1 MEHSNIYNVYTEIIE
16 LINGATWH
24 TFDVK
29 ICETECRST
38 SLSINLE
45 SKSNYQTK
53 GICGQK
59 TYTYVMQLYYQVA
72 TQVNSEKLNA
82 IDLLSK
88 LGSWLSLEEIQ
99 VGSEIYKLD
108 GYHSYLSKIEK
119 TSEPKLIRKNTNG
132 LDVFMIEL
140 DVMS

>member
-1 MEHSNIYNVYTEIIE
+1 MEHSKIYNVYTEIIE

-38 SLSINLE
+38 SLSINIE
-45 SKSNYQTK
+45 TTSGYAQKR
-53 GICGQK
+53 ICGQS
-59 TYTYVMQLYYQVA
+59 TYRYTMQLYYQIA

-108 GYHSYLSKIEK
+108 GYPSYLSKIEK
-119 TSEPKLIRKNTNG
+119 TSEPKLIRKNING

-140 DVMS
+140 DVVS